1 MKRLSLIAAALLL
14 PPAAQPAFAQ
24 THEPVAH
31 ARVAPPRSL
40 VAMSPEAFRTATTVK
55 DDPLEFHATL
65 STEKA
70 HREGWK
76 LLSPYGHDNH
86 LRAIV
91 DKRTGATRYEVRQSL
106 RYWGTRRDYHSA
118 HYLTEAGLQKVAL
131 SEARHGED
139 VCPTT
144 ENNLECPLSK
154 TMAFGVDEDAL
165 RAVAARYQPGA
176 RDGLAFRLKDAT
188 GHDISSG
195 IVPAEAAGLLQAVDH
210 YRNGLTA
217 S

>member
-1 MKRLSLIAAALLL
+1 MRSLIFAALMSAAIPAIAMPAIAQAETRAPKSLL
-14 PPAAQPAFAQ
+14 
-24 THEPVAH
+24 
-31 ARVAPPRSL
+31 
-40 VAMSPEAFRTATTVK
+40 AMSPDAFRTATTVK

-76 LLSPYGHDNH
+76 ILSPYGHDNH

-91 DKRTGATRYEVRQSL
+91 DKQSGAVRYEVRQSL
-106 RYWGTRRDYHSA
+106 RYWGTQRDYRTA
-118 HYLTEAGLQKVAL
+118 HYMTDQGLRQVAL
-131 SEARHGED
+131 SEARHGQD

-154 TMAFGVDEDAL
+154 TMAFGVDEAVL

-176 RDGLAFRLKDAT
+176 GDGLAFRLKDAT

-195 IVPAEAAGLLQAVDH
+195 IVPAEAAGLLQAVDR
-210 YRNGLTA
+210 YRSGLTL